1 MDRFYYYENNDESVF
16 TFTAEEGSSLILT
29 LGGETE
35 SGYDYVIVD
44 GVAYDGDL
52 SGIVFTSDSNVLTFS
67 IDSDG
72 SYTAGAIT
80 WSVLSNILI
89 SFIGQSHNLTNCFS
103 IFALFI

>member
-1 MDRFYYYENNDESVF
+1 MMNLTLVF
-16 TFTAEEGSSLILT
+16 IIMKIMMNQNVRLLVKRLLILT
-29 LGGETE
+29 LGGEAE

-72 SYTAGAIT
+72 SYTAELCG
-80 WSVLSNILI
+80 VFLV
-89 SFIGQSHNLTNCFS
+89 LTN
-103 IFALFI
+103 LM